1 MNIRKI
7 LTALIRE
14 VADEADRNP
23 AFRERIEQALGV
35 YAPSAHVA
43 PARKAV
49 LKAEADE
56 PKRPSNRRAP
66 AALDP
71 VQLARQGEDVLR
83 AALGKLDI
91 EQLRDVVAEYG
102 MDTGKLVIKWRT
114 PDRIIDRIVEV
125 SRQRAHKG
133 SAFRD
138 LPSEDPQNRSAAS
151 DTPEPREG

>member
-1 MNIRKI
+1 MTVRKI
-7 LTALIRE
+7 LIAVVHE

-23 AFRERIEQALGV
+23 VFRKRIEQALGMIRT
-35 YAPSAHVA
+35 SADA
-43 PARKAV
+43 PAVRKAA
-49 LKAEADE
+49 LKVDV
-56 PKRPSNRRAP
+56 PRRPSNRRAP

-71 VQLARQGEDVLR
+71 VQLARQGEDALR

-114 PDRIIDRIVEV
+114 SDRIIDRIVEV
-125 SRQRAHKG
+125 ARQRAHKG

-138 LPSEDPQNRSAAS
+138 SPSEDPQDRPAAP

>member
-1 MNIRKI
+1 MNIRRI
-7 LTALIRE
+7 LTALVRE

-23 AFRERIEQALGV
+23 AFRERIEQALG
-35 YAPSAHVA
+35 AFTPSAQAKTTHKTA
-43 PARKAV
+43 PRT
-49 LKAEADE
+49 EE

-66 AALDP
+66 AVLDP

-91 EQLRDVVAEYG
+91 EQLRDVVADYG

-138 LPSEDPQNRSAAS
+138 SPSDDPQDGPAAS
-151 DTPEPREG
+151 DTPKLGEG

>member
-1 MNIRKI
+1 MTLRKI
-7 LTALIRE
+7 LSALVRE

-23 AFRERIEQALGV
+23 AFRERIEQSLGL
-35 YAPSAHVA
+35 
-43 PARKAV
+43 PASGEAVPTRKAA
-49 LKAEADE
+49 LKAEE
-56 PKRPSNRRAP
+56 FKRPSNRRPA

-71 VQLARQGEDVLR
+71 VQLARQGEAVLR

-138 LPSEDPQNRSAAS
+138 SPSEGPQDRPAAP
-151 DTPEPREG
+151 DTPEPHEG

>member
-7 LTALIRE
+7 LTTLVRE

-23 AFRERIEQALGV
+23 AFRERIEQALGMF
-35 YAPSAHVA
+35 APSAHVA
-43 PARKAV
+43 STSKAAPKAV
-49 LKAEADE
+49 E

-91 EQLRDVVAEYG
+91 EQLRDVIADYG

-138 LPSEDPQNRSAAS
+138 SPSEDPQDRPAAP

>member
-1 MNIRKI
+1 MNIRKV
-7 LTALIRE
+7 LTALVRE

-23 AFRERIEQALGV
+23 AFRERIERAVGMF
-35 YAPSAHVA
+35 APRADVTPTHKAA
-43 PARKAV
+43 PKP
-49 LKAEADE
+49 EE

-91 EQLRDVVAEYG
+91 EQLRDVVADYG

-138 LPSEDPQNRSAAS
+138 PPSEDSQDRSAAS

>member
-7 LTALIRE
+7 LTAIVRE

-23 AFRERIEQALGV
+23 AFRQRIEGALAV
-35 YAPSAHVA
+35 FAPSPQVVA
-43 PARKAV
+43 TPKAAP
-49 LKAEADE
+49 KTEE

-91 EQLRDVVAEYG
+91 EQLRDVVADYG

-138 LPSEDPQNRSAAS
+138 SPSENAQDQPPAP
-151 DTPEPREG
+151 DTPKPRED

>member
-1 MNIRKI
+1 MMNIRKL
-7 LTALIRE
+7 LTALVRE

-23 AFRERIEQALGV
+23 AFRERVEQALGV
-35 YAPSAHVA
+35 FSPSAQTKSTHKTA
-43 PARKAV
+43 PRT
-49 LKAEADE
+49 EE

-91 EQLRDVVAEYG
+91 EQLRDVVADYG

-138 LPSEDPQNRSAAS
+138 SPSDDPQDSPAAPDAS
-151 DTPEPREG
+151 EPRDG

>member
-1 MNIRKI
+1 MTLRKT
-7 LTALIRE
+7 LAALVRE
-14 VADEADRNP
+14 IADEADRNP
-23 AFRERIEQALGV
+23 AFRERIEQALGMTHASAD
-35 YAPSAHVA
+35 AP
-43 PARKAV
+43 PARKTAF
-49 LKAEADE
+49 KAEE

-83 AALGKLDI
+83 AALGKL
-91 EQLRDVVAEYG
+91 
-102 MDTGKLVIKWRT
+102 VIKWRT

-125 SRQRAHKG
+125 ARQRAHKG

-138 LPSEDPQNRSAAS
+138 SPAEDPQDRPAAP

>member
-7 LTALIRE
+7 LTAIVRE

-23 AFRERIEQALGV
+23 AFRQRIEQALAV
-35 YAPSAHVA
+35 FAPSPQVA
-43 PARKAV
+43 ATPKAAS
-49 LKAEADE
+49 KTEE

-91 EQLRDVVAEYG
+91 EQLRDVVADYG

-133 SAFRD
+133 SAFRES
-138 LPSEDPQNRSAAS
+138 PSENSQDQPPAP
-151 DTPEPREG
+151 DTPEPRED

>member
-7 LTALIRE
+7 LTVLVRE
-14 VADEADRNP
+14 IADEAERNP
-23 AFRERIEQALGV
+23 AFRERLEQALGV
-35 YAPSAHVA
+35 FSPGAQATA
-43 PARKAV
+43 GRKPA
-49 LKAEADE
+49 LKAEE

-83 AALGKLDI
+83 TALGKLDI
-91 EQLRDVVAEYG
+91 EQLRDVVADYG

-138 LPSEDPQNRSAAS
+138 SPADDPQ
-151 DTPEPREG
+151 DTPVAPDAAKPREE

>member
-1 MNIRKI
+1 MNIRKL
-7 LTALIRE
+7 LTALVRE

-23 AFRERIEQALGV
+23 AFRQRVEQVLGV
-35 YAPSAHVA
+35 IVA
-43 PARKAV
+43 SPQVAATPRASSKN
-49 LKAEADE
+49 EE

-66 AALDP
+66 AVLDP
-71 VQLARQGEDVLR
+71 VQLARQGEDMLR

-91 EQLRDVVAEYG
+91 EQLRDVVADYG

-138 LPSEDPQNRSAAS
+138 SPSENAQDQPPAPDR
-151 DTPEPREG
+151 PEPRED